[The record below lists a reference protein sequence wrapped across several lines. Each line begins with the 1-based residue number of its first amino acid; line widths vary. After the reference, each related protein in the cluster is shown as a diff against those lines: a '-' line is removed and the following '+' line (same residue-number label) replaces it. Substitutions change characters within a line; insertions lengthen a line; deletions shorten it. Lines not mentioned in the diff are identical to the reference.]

1 MMKAQMPV
9 YQNIAPSGNPFT
21 NPPLIQQ
28 QIFNPFLAKQQI
40 EVMQND
46 LQEKQRLIEMRLNN
60 MNIDPSKPN
69 KKSSKKEKK
78 IKRAQ

>member
-1 MMKAQMPV
+1 M
-9 YQNIAPSGNPFT
+9 
-21 NPPLIQQ
+21 
-28 QIFNPFLAKQQI
+28 QI
-40 EVMQND
+40 D